1 MITCRQL
8 AELLIDFVSG
18 SLPPDHQ
25 QRVEQHLHDCPP
37 CVTYLET
44 YKLTIQMTR
53 QLPCQPLPPA
63 LVQRLREIL
72 EEIRKEQAP
81 GGGSACGGNRS

>member
-18 SLPPDHQ
+18 ELPDD
-25 QRVEQHLHDCPP
+25 QRQHIERHLRNCPP

-44 YKLTIQMTR
+44 YQLTIKLTR
-53 QLPCQPLPPA
+53 QLPCEPMPPQ
-63 LVQRLREIL
+63 LVQRLRAAL
-72 EEIRKEQAP
+72 CGRDPSASTPREERKP
-81 GGGSACGGNRS
+81 

>member
-18 SLPPDHQ
+18 DLPPD
-25 QRVEQHLHDCPP
+25 QRDRLEKHLRLCPP

-44 YKLTIQMTR
+44 YQITIKLTR
-53 QLPCQPLPPA
+53 QLPCVPPPPQLIEKLRAA
-63 LVQRLREIL
+63 LAEQK
-72 EEIRKEQAP
+72 KEA
-81 GGGSACGGNRS
+81 